1 MRFAA
6 SILSLAAGL
15 TLAAG
20 SLPASARGITVA
32 VGSSFTTLDP
42 YQATDLL
49 SRSVAKSFYEG
60 LYAFDKNLKP
70 VPQLAKSHEVSPDG
84 LSWTFTLQEGVKFHD
99 GTEFNADAVKLNF
112 ERVLNPANHLSR
124 YALLKFI
131 DKVEVLGP
139 YKVRFDLKSPMPS
152 FLQRLAAQEVR
163 RPRHCLQSLRHRPL
177 YVEGLQPERTARRGE
192 EPQLPRGGAPEA

>member
-15 TLAAG
+15 ALAAG
-20 SLPASARGITVA
+20 SLPACARGITVA

-60 LYAFDKNLKP
+60 LYAFDKDLKP

-152 FLQRLAAQEVR
+152 FLQRLANGTAQMIC
-163 RPRHCLQSLRHRPL
+163 PSTLKK
-177 YVEGLQPERTARRGE
+177 YDGRGIAAAA
-192 EPQLPRGGAPEA
+192 LPSIPAAPVPIR